1 MKEANMRTIVIFV
14 TVIVLIVAA
23 GLADSEADDKP
34 TLYTAYNMWKSSK
47 MKCINFKEGDEKYAV
62 FESFNKPLSLQL

>member
-1 MKEANMRTIVIFV
+1 MRTIVIFV

-47 MKCINFKEGDEKYAV
+47 MKCINFKEGDDIFRSTQCSNHSTNHCLYNCE
-62 FESFNKPLSLQL
+62 